1 MVRRPTLPAT
11 SLRSRRDARRQR
23 LLTNRHVAAALQS
36 VAALVGRRVLMAG
49 GAEVGRLVDLVARWQ
64 GDSYPPVTGLVVRV
78 GRRLAFVAIDEV
90 EELSAAAIRLSSARF
105 DLRDFERRDGEVLL
119 NGDVIDHQLVDV
131 DGIRVVRA
139 SDLYVARVAGSVRLV
154 GVDVSFRS
162 LFRRLGPAR
171 ARDRVATEGILDWAA
186 IQPFGTGNGPVR
198 LRRTNQELSRLHP
211 SELADLLEELGRA
224 ERQDLLEVL
233 EAESAADA
241 LEEME
246 PAELDKLLREL
257 PAERA
262 AELVAEMEPDEAVD
276 ALRVLD
282 DGERE
287 TLLDAM
293 DGDAAGTL
301 RRLLRFPA
309 LTAGGV
315 MTTRIVTVDMTATV
329 AEVREVLRGLA
340 EHRADIDCVLVV
352 DHQGRVVDDVSM
364 FELFT
369 ADDGATLD
377 ALVGPPGPFAVP
389 VGTELTE
396 LVDRVMESR
405 GTSVIV
411 VDDDGRPIGRI
422 LVDDVVDALVADGGR
437 TRARRHGWGSS

>member
-1 MVRRPTLPAT
+1 MVRRPTLPT
-11 SLRSRRDARRQR
+11 SSLRARRDARRQR
-23 LLTNRHVAAALQS
+23 LLTNRHIAAALQS
-36 VAALVGRRVLMAG
+36 VAAVVGRPVLMAG
-49 GAEVGRLVDLVARWQ
+49 GAEVGRLVDLVARWE
-64 GDSYPPVTGLVVRV
+64 GDSYPPVTGIVVRV
-78 GRRLAFVAIDEV
+78 GRRLAFVAIGEVDE
-90 EELSAAAIRLSSARF
+90 LAADAIRLSSARF
-105 DLRDFERRDGEVLL
+105 DLRDFERREGEVLL

-139 SDLYVARVAGSVRLV
+139 SDLYVARVAGAVRLV

-162 LFRRLGPAR
+162 LVRRLGPAR
-171 ARDRVATEGILDWAA
+171 ARDRVAPEGILDWAA

-198 LRRTNQELSRLHP
+198 LRRTNHELSRLHP
-211 SELADLLEELGRA
+211 SELADLLEELGRT

-233 EAESAADA
+233 EPESAADA

-246 PAELDKLLREL
+246 ADELEKLLREL

-282 DGERE
+282 DDERE
-287 TLLDAM
+287 ELLGAM
-293 DGDAAGTL
+293 ATDAASAL

-315 MTTRIVTVDMTATV
+315 MTTRIVTIPDSATV
-329 AEVREVLRGLA
+329 AEVRTKLRELA

-352 DHQGRVVDDVSM
+352 DDDGQVVDDISM

-369 ADDGATLD
+369 AEPDVAVSTI
-377 ALVGPPGPFAVP
+377 VGPPWPFTVP
-389 VGTELTE
+389 VEMRLAE
-396 LVDRVMESR
+396 VVDRVVESR

-411 VDDDGRPIGRI
+411 VDDAGRPIGRI
-422 LVDDVVDALVADGGR
+422 LVDDVVDALVAEGGR
-437 TRARRHGWGSS
+437 ARARRYGWGSS

>member
-1 MVRRPTLPAT
+1 MVRRPTLPT
-11 SLRSRRDARRQR
+11 SALRARRDARRQR
-23 LLTNRHVAAALQS
+23 LLTHRHVAAALQS
-36 VAALVGRRVLMAG
+36 VAAVVGRPVLIAG

-64 GDSYPPVTGLVVRV
+64 GDSYPPVTGIVVRV

-90 EELSAAAIRLSSARF
+90 EELAAEAIRLSSARF
-105 DLRDFERRDGEVLL
+105 DLRDFERRDAEVLL

-139 SDLYVARVAGSVRLV
+139 SDLYVARVAGGVRLV

-171 ARDRVATEGILDWAA
+171 ARDRVAPAGILDWAA

-233 EAESAADA
+233 QPESAADA

-246 PAELDKLLREL
+246 PDELEKLLREL
-257 PAERA
+257 PAARA

-282 DGERE
+282 DDERE
-287 TLLDAM
+287 ALLGAMATDAS
-293 DGDAAGTL
+293 AAL

-315 MTTRIVTVDMTATV
+315 MTTRIVTFPATTAV
-329 AEVREVLRGLA
+329 VEVRAALRELA

-352 DHQGRVVDDVSM
+352 DDAGRVVDDLTM

-369 ADDGATLD
+369 AESGVPLST
-377 ALVGPPGPFAVP
+377 LVGPPWPFTVTVEMGLP
-389 VGTELTE
+389 DV
-396 LVDRVMESR
+396 VDRVVESR

-411 VDDDGRPIGRI
+411 ADDAGRPIGRI
-422 LVDDVVDALVADGGR
+422 LVDDVVDALVAVGGR
-437 TRARRHGWGSS
+437 ARARRYGWGSS